1 MKETLSDLFKFQK
14 ISIQQNEV
22 LNNIVHMEL
31 LMFLESLIYILKQKD
46 NI

>member
-1 MKETLSDLFKFQK
+1 MKEILSDLFKFQK

-22 LNNIVHMEL
+22 FNNIVHMEL
-31 LMFLESLIYILKQKD
+31 LMLLESLIYISKQKD